1 MRTMIVAAALA
12 MGMGTAVAQSNLGAN
27 GNGPAAPITPFTIW
41 SMQSQTGKRMIP
53 TAELMRM
60 AHHGLE
66 CPCATGPR
74 GKPASTDHLSAGLK
88 RALAVPLIM

>member
-12 MGMGTAVAQSNLGAN
+12 MGMGTAVAQSNLWAN

-53 TAELMRM
+53 MAELLRM
-60 AHHGLE
+60 AHHGLGLNSAPAPRGLAE
-66 CPCATGPR
+66 CP
-74 GKPASTDHLSAGLK
+74 PAQT
-88 RALAVPLIM
+88 ALAPD